1 MELYI
6 LKKNTFLYLLIALL
20 FTACQKEVQIDIPQ
34 HESQLVIEGRIE
46 TGLPP
51 IILMGTSKDIFSDNS
66 LDSIFGSY
74 ISNAVITITD
84 GTNIDTLETICTDD
98 IPKGYEDIGAAL
110 FGIPATLVS
119 KFHLCAYS
127 TLNTQFF
134 GQEGKNYSITIF
146 YKGKKYTSST
156 SIPQSVLLDTVYWKP
171 EKSTPNHGLAYAKLT
186 DPIIN
191 GNAYFWE
198 VLRIKQGTDGSNLD
212 KRFYKPRN
220 PVFNDEFINGIQFDF
235 WYENPRSYY
244 DESLPDA
251 YRGLY
256 QRGDTVLIKFSS
268 INNTV
273 FNFLQKKYTQI
284 NSGGSPFSTPINIPS
299 NISGGAFGLFGGYA
313 TTYQTLICED
323 Y

>member
-1 MELYI
+1 M
-6 LKKNTFLYLLIALL
+6 KNTLIYSFLCVILIS
-20 FTACQKEVQIDIPQ
+20 CQKEVHIDIPQ
-34 HESQLVIEGRIE
+34 YESQLVVEGRIE

-51 IILMGTSKDIFSDNS
+51 IILLSNSKDIFSDNS

-74 ISNAVITITD
+74 ISDALITITD
-84 GTNIDTLETICTDD
+84 GTYLDTLETICTDD

-110 FGIPATLVS
+110 FGTPATLVS

-134 GQEGKNYSITIF
+134 GQEGKEYTITIQ
-146 YKGKKYTSST
+146 YKGKKYNSTT
-156 SIPQSVLLDTVYWKP
+156 SIPKSIALDTVYWKP
-171 EKSTPNHGLAYAKLT
+171 EKSTPDYGLAYAKLN
-186 DPIIN
+186 DPSRL
-191 GNAYFWE
+191 GNAYSWE
-198 VLRIKQGTDGSNLD
+198 VLRIKQGSDGSNLD

-284 NSGGSPFSTPINIPS
+284 NAGGSPFSTPINIPS
-299 NISGGAFGLFGGYA
+299 NITGGAFGLFGGYA
-313 TTYQTLICED
+313 TTYQTLICTD
-323 Y
+323 